1 MQSKMTI
8 EGVILAGG
16 LARRM
21 GGKAK
26 PLITLSGKSILS
38 RAIDALQPQC
48 AHLAINVN
56 AELHR
61 YRQFKLP
68 ILIDT
73 IDGFIGPLA
82 GVLAGMDAIANERPE
97 TLLLLTAPGDTP
109 FLPIDLVARLSSAKA
124 AKQAS
129 IAVAVS
135 GGRVHHTVALWD
147 ISLRDA
153 LRKALIDDGVR
164 AVSEFISRH
173 KKVDVDWSI
182 DPFDPFFNVNSPEDM
197 EIAGEI
203 LTQQKMG
210 D

>member
-1 MQSKMTI
+1 MTI

-16 LARRM
+16 WPDVW
-21 GGKAK
+21 GKAK

-82 GVLAGMDAIANERPE
+82 GAFRWY
-97 TLLLLTAPGDTP
+97 
-109 FLPIDLVARLSSAKA
+109 
-124 AKQAS
+124 
-129 IAVAVS
+129 
-135 GGRVHHTVALWD
+135 GRYC
-147 ISLRDA
+147 
-153 LRKALIDDGVR
+153 
-164 AVSEFISRH
+164 
-173 KKVDVDWSI
+173 
-182 DPFDPFFNVNSPEDM
+182 
-197 EIAGEI
+197 
-203 LTQQKMG
+203 
-210 D
+210 